1 MNREVTG
8 TLSTG
13 RDIAK
18 KGEVAIFFDRE
29 GGKSAS
35 AIGARADRV
44 EKFFLWMQAQEAGIF
59 VGRGETEI
67 AECSGI
73 VIEVSEVDA
82 LAITV
87 RACADVKRMN
97 GGDGGVGGEKPKCK
111 KCEWCERFHGLRNMF
126 QAIHEGYVEEKRMG
140 EVMLT
145 KIVRVMSSLVLA
157 VERDG

>member
-1 MNREVTG
+1 
-8 TLSTG
+8 
-13 RDIAK
+13 
-18 KGEVAIFFDRE
+18 
-29 GGKSAS
+29 
-35 AIGARADRV
+35 
-44 EKFFLWMQAQEAGIF
+44 MQAQKAGVLVGGGEA
-59 VGRGETEI
+59 EI
-67 AECSGI
+67 AECSAVI
-73 VIEVSEVDA
+73 IEVSEVDA

-87 RACADVKRMN
+87 RAGADVKRMN
-97 GGDGGVGGEKPKCK
+97 GGHGGVGGEKPKCK